1 MAEKDLLEKTLEEH
15 NDVFADI
22 VNALG
27 FGGRMLVEPESLK
40 PGPTASIYEDLGGQK
55 REQHRDVV
63 KYCTRSGV
71 VLALFGPENQSGEDY
86 DMVFRMMSYDGA
98 AYKQQKGRRKKYPV
112 ISFVLYYGLEH
123 WKAPQSLR
131 EAIVWP
137 DEKTADGCSWQK
149 IIELV
154 PDYRINLVE
163 VAFLP
168 REVRERFTSD
178 FRIVAE
184 YFHAKRTETEA
195 EFVAGPEGH
204 RNIRHVKEMLDFFR
218 EFTGDERYLEMS
230 REMERRSEKG
240 ECVMS
245 CSMLDYAENKGIQ
258 KGIRE
263 GVRKGVRKGIQKGVQ
278 KGIREGTRALIESC
292 RELNQSYDS
301 TLQRIMDK
309 FSLSRSEAEA
319 RMREYWKA

>member
-27 FGGRMLVEPESLK
+27 FGGEELVSPESLK
-40 PGPTASIYEDLGGQK
+40 PGPTASIYEDPDGRK

-63 KYCTRSGV
+63 KYCTQSGV
-71 VLALFGPENQSGEDY
+71 VLALFGLENQSGEDY

-131 EAIVWP
+131 EALVRQN
-137 DEKTADGCSWQK
+137 EKAADGRSWHK

-178 FRIVAE
+178 FRICLLYTSRRRSMRPA
-184 YFHAKRTETEA
+184 ASGTS
-195 EFVAGPEGH
+195 
-204 RNIRHVKEMLDFFR
+204 L
-218 EFTGDERYLEMS
+218 FTKSISRSPRLRASPS
-230 REMERRSEKG
+230 REP
-240 ECVMS
+240 
-245 CSMLDYAENKGIQ
+245 
-258 KGIRE
+258 
-263 GVRKGVRKGIQKGVQ
+263 
-278 KGIREGTRALIESC
+278 
-292 RELNQSYDS
+292 
-301 TLQRIMDK
+301 
-309 FSLSRSEAEA
+309 
-319 RMREYWKA
+319 

>member
-27 FGGRMLVEPESLK
+27 FGGGMLVEPESLK

-71 VLALFGPENQSGEDY
+71 VLALFGLENQSGEDY

>member
-27 FGGRMLVEPESLK
+27 FGGGMLVEPESLK

-71 VLALFGPENQSGEDY
+71 VLALFGLENQSGEDY

-137 DEKTADGCSWQK
+137 DEKTAGGSGWQR
-149 IIELV
+149 IIGLV

-168 REVRERFTSD
+168 QAVRERFTSD

-184 YFHAKRTETEA
+184 YFHAKRTGTEA

-240 ECVMS
+240 ESVMS
-245 CSMLDYAENKGIQ
+245 CSMLDYAENKGIK
-258 KGIRE
+258 KGN
-263 GVRKGVRKGIQKGVQ
+263 K

-292 RELNQSYDS
+292 RELGQSYDS

>member
-71 VLALFGPENQSGEDY
+71 VLALFGLENQSGEDY

-98 AYKQQKGRRKKYPV
+98 AYKQQKGGRKKYPV

-137 DEKTADGCSWQK
+137 DEKTADASGWQR
-149 IIELV
+149 IIGLV

-168 REVRERFTSD
+168 QAVRERFTSD

-184 YFHAKRTETEA
+184 YFHAKRTGTEA

-240 ECVMS
+240 ESVMS

-301 TLQRIMDK
+301 TLQRLMDK

>member
-63 KYCTRSGV
+63 KYCTRSGM
-71 VLALFGPENQSGEDY
+71 VLALFGLENQSGEDY

-137 DEKTADGCSWQK
+137 DEKTADGSGWQR
-149 IIELV
+149 IIGLV

-168 REVRERFTSD
+168 QAVRERFTSD
-178 FRIVAE
+178 FRIVE
-184 YFHAKRTETEA
+184 YFHAKRTGTEA

-218 EFTGDERYLEMS
+218 EFTEDERYLEMS

-245 CSMLDYAENKGIQ
+245 CSMLDYAENKGIK
-258 KGIRE
+258 KGI
-263 GVRKGVRKGIQKGVQ
+263 KKGIQ
-278 KGIREGTRALIESC
+278 EGTRALIESC